1 MQSTWYVGICVN
13 NISASPALTLL
24 SFLIAISKYIKC
36 EVIDT
41 SIPHPPE
48 SEEYLKAYVKKS
60 ALTVYHP
67 IGTCKMGSAS
77 DPTAVVDPTLKVK
90 GIKGLRVADASI
102 MPNIVSA
109 NTNAPAIMIGEKA
122 ADLIKADWK

>member
-1 MQSTWYVGICVN
+1 ML
-13 NISASPALTLL
+13 PPPTLFL
-24 SFLIAISKYIKC
+24 SFFTALAQNIKH
-36 EVIDT
+36 EVIDHT
-41 SIPHPPE
+41 IPHPPT
-48 SEEYLKAYVKKS
+48 SAEYLAAYLKKS

-67 IGTCKMGSAS
+67 VGTCKMGSAS

>member
-1 MQSTWYVGICVN
+1 LPVSLIQCC
-13 NISASPALTLL
+13 AAL
-24 SFLIAISKYIKC
+24 AKYLKG
-36 EVIDT
+36 EVFDP

-48 SEEYLKAYVKKS
+48 SDEYIIELLRRS
-60 ALTVYHP
+60 AITVYHP
-67 IGTCKMGSAS
+67 VGTCKMGSVS